1 MVQCVLQ
8 QYVPH
13 LKTVGEIMARGGVNK
28 AVVQAARLAILAR
41 GENPSIDAVR
51 IEMGNTGSKTT
62 IHRYLK
68 ELGDV
73 ALPVEAEPSA
83 PIDDELLALVSRLA
97 ERLKEQAQEPI
108 DQAREQ
114 FEKQRKALE
123 IQLAEAEEANTELH
137 QQYEI
142 QSLALTQESEAL
154 QETRA
159 TLQTEQTRN
168 AGLNQALADF
178 ELRLQDKDEQIRSL
192 EEKHLHAR
200 EALEHYRN
208 AVKEQR
214 EQEHSRHESQ
224 VQQLQMEVRQAQQ
237 SALVRQDEI
246 TQLHRDNER
255 LLTENRGTLRELS
268 LMQEQLKQSNSRQDQ
283 LLEQTTRV
291 DGERTLLQERLRVA
305 LLESQSLKQNV
316 DDQSQLNKSLEIELA
331 KTQSELEESV
341 RLAAAIATAP
351 DTTKDD

>member
-1 MVQCVLQ
+1 
-8 QYVPH
+8 
-13 LKTVGEIMARGGVNK
+13 MARGGINK
-28 AVVQAARLAILAR
+28 AVVQTARLAILAR
-41 GENPSIDAVR
+41 GEHPSIDAVR

-68 ELGDV
+68 ELDDGVEPV
-73 ALPVEAEPSA
+73 APSSSE
-83 PIDDELLALVSRLA
+83 PIDDELTALVSRLA
-97 ERLKEQAQEPI
+97 QRLKEQAQEPI
-108 DQAREQ
+108 DQARAQ
-114 FEKQRKALE
+114 FEQQRSELE
-123 IQLAEAEEANTELH
+123 SQLNEAQEATSELQ

-142 QSLALTQESEAL
+142 QTLALTQESDTLHSTLSML
-154 QETRA
+154 QA
-159 TLQTEQTRN
+159 EQTRN

-214 EQEHSRHESQ
+214 EQEQSRHEGQ
-224 VQQLQMEVRQAQQ
+224 VQQIQMELRQAQQ

-268 LMQEQLKQSNSRQDQ
+268 LLQEQLKQTHTRQDQ
-283 LLEQTTRV
+283 LLEQVNRI
-291 DGERTLLQERLRVA
+291 DGERTLLQERLREA
-305 LLESQSLKQNV
+305 MLESQSLKQNV
-316 DDQSQLNKSLEIELA
+316 EEQSQINKALEIELL
-331 KTQSELEESV
+331 KTQASLDESV
-341 RLAAAIATAP
+341 RLAAVIATAP
-351 DTTKDD
+351 DTAKAD

>member
-1 MVQCVLQ
+1 
-8 QYVPH
+8 
-13 LKTVGEIMARGGVNK
+13 MARGGVNK

-73 ALPVEAEPSA
+73 APSSETEPAE

-97 ERLKEQAQEPI
+97 QRLKDQAQEPI
-108 DQAREQ
+108 DQAREH
-114 FEKQRKALE
+114 FEQQRKALE
-123 IQLAEAEEANTELH
+123 IQLAEAAKTNTELH

-154 QETRA
+154 RETRA
-159 TLQTEQTRN
+159 MLQNEQTRN

-178 ELRLQDKDEQIRSL
+178 ELRLNDKDEQIRSL

-214 EQEHSRHESQ
+214 EQEHSRHEGQ

-268 LMQEQLKQSNSRQDQ
+268 LLQEQLKQSNNRQDQ
-283 LLEQTTRV
+283 LMEQATRV
-291 DGERTLLQERLRVA
+291 DGERTLLQDRLRAA

-316 DDQSQLNKSLEIELA
+316 DEQSQINKSLEVELA
-331 KTQSELEESV
+331 NTQAELEESI
-341 RLAAAIATAP
+341 RLATAIATAP
-351 DTTKDD
+351 DSTKDD

>member
-1 MVQCVLQ
+1 
-8 QYVPH
+8 
-13 LKTVGEIMARGGVNK
+13 MARGGVNK

-68 ELGDV
+68 ELDDGSER
-73 ALPVEAEPSA
+73 VETPSE
-83 PIDDELLALVSRLA
+83 PIDDELAGLVSRLA
-97 ERLKEQAQEPI
+97 QRLKEKAQEPI
-108 DQAREQ
+108 DEARAQ
-114 FEKQRKALE
+114 FDQQRKELE
-123 IQLAEAEEANTELH
+123 IQLTEAQRANTELH

-142 QSLALTQESEAL
+142 QSLALTQESESL

-159 TLQTEQTRN
+159 LLQTEQTRN

-178 ELRLQDKDEQIRSL
+178 ELRLKDKDEQIRSL

-214 EQEHSRHESQ
+214 EQEHSRHEGQ
-224 VQQLQMEVRQAQQ
+224 VQQIQMELRQAQQ
-237 SALVRQDEI
+237 SAMVRQDEI

-255 LLTENRGTLRELS
+255 LLTENRGTLRELG
-268 LMQEQLKQSNSRQDQ
+268 LLQDQLKQTNSRQDQ
-283 LLEQTTRV
+283 LLEQVNRI
-291 DGERTLLQERLRVA
+291 DSERTLLQERLRAA

-316 DDQSQLNKSLEIELA
+316 DEQSQINKGLEIELL
-331 KTQSELEESV
+331 KTQASLDESL
-341 RLAAAIATAP
+341 RLAAVVATAP
-351 DTTKDD
+351 DASKPEKND

>member
-1 MVQCVLQ
+1 
-8 QYVPH
+8 
-13 LKTVGEIMARGGVNK
+13 MARGGVNK

-68 ELGDV
+68 ELDDG
-73 ALPVEAEPSA
+73 AERAEASSE
-83 PIDDELLALVSRLA
+83 PIDDELAGLVSRLA
-97 ERLKEQAQEPI
+97 QRLKEQAQEPI

-114 FEKQRKALE
+114 FDKQKKELDT
-123 IQLAEAEEANTELH
+123 QLHEAQQANTQLQ

-142 QSLALTQESEAL
+142 QSLALTQESETL
-154 QETRA
+154 QETGA
-159 TLQTEQTRN
+159 MLQTEQTRN

-200 EALEHYRN
+200 DALEHYRN
-208 AVKEQR
+208 AIKEQR
-214 EQEHSRHESQ
+214 EQEQRRHESQ
-224 VQQLQMEVRQAQQ
+224 VQQIQMELRQAQQ

-268 LMQEQLKQSNSRQDQ
+268 LLQDQLKQTNARQDQ
-283 LLEQTTRV
+283 LLEQVNRI
-291 DGERTLLQERLRVA
+291 DSERTLLQERLRAA
-305 LLESQSLKQNV
+305 LLESQSLKQSA
-316 DDQSQLNKSLEIELA
+316 DEQSQINKALEIELI
-331 KTQSELEESV
+331 KTQASLDESV
-341 RLAAAIATAP
+341 RLAAVIATAP
-351 DTTKDD
+351 DASEPRNDD

>member
-1 MVQCVLQ
+1 
-8 QYVPH
+8 
-13 LKTVGEIMARGGVNK
+13 MARGGVNK

-68 ELGDV
+68 ELDDGS
-73 ALPVEAEPSA
+73 ERTETPSE
-83 PIDDELLALVSRLA
+83 PIDDELAGLVSRLA
-97 ERLKEQAQEPI
+97 QRLKEQAQEPI
-108 DQAREQ
+108 DQARAQ
-114 FEKQRKALE
+114 FDQQRKELE
-123 IQLAEAEEANTELH
+123 IQLTEARQANTELH

-154 QETRA
+154 QETRSM
-159 TLQTEQTRN
+159 LQTEQTRN

-192 EEKHLHAR
+192 EEKHLHTR
-200 EALEHYRN
+200 DALEHYRN

-214 EQEHSRHESQ
+214 EQEQSRHEGQ
-224 VQQLQMEVRQAQQ
+224 VQQIQMELRQAQQ

-255 LLTENRGTLRELS
+255 LLTENRGTLRELG
-268 LMQEQLKQSNSRQDQ
+268 LLQEQLKHTNGRQDQ
-283 LLEQTTRV
+283 LLEQVNRI
-291 DGERTLLQERLRVA
+291 DSERTLLQERLRAA

-316 DDQSQLNKSLEIELA
+316 DEQSQINKMLEMELL
-331 KTQSELEESV
+331 KTQASLDESL
-341 RLAAAIATAP
+341 RLAAVIATAP
-351 DTTKDD
+351 DASESEKSD

>member
-1 MVQCVLQ
+1 
-8 QYVPH
+8 
-13 LKTVGEIMARGGVNK
+13 MARGGVNK

-68 ELGDV
+68 ELDDG
-73 ALPVEAEPSA
+73 AERVEVPPE
-83 PIDDELLALVSRLA
+83 PIDDELAGLVSRLA
-97 ERLKEQAQEPI
+97 QRLKEQAQEPI
-108 DQAREQ
+108 DQARAQ
-114 FEKQRKALE
+114 FDQQRKELE
-123 IQLAEAEEANTELH
+123 IQLKEAQQANGELQ

-142 QSLALTQESEAL
+142 QCLALTQESEAL
-154 QETRA
+154 QETGA
-159 TLQTEQTRN
+159 MLQTEQTRN

-200 EALEHYRN
+200 DALEHYRN

-214 EQEHSRHESQ
+214 EQEQRRHEGQ
-224 VQQLQMEVRQAQQ
+224 VQQIQMELRQAQQ

-268 LMQEQLKQSNSRQDQ
+268 LLQDQLKQTNARQDQ
-283 LLEQTTRV
+283 LLEQVNRI
-291 DGERTLLQERLRVA
+291 DSERTLLQERLRTA
-305 LLESQSLKQNV
+305 LLESQSLKQSV
-316 DDQSQLNKSLEIELA
+316 DEQSQINKALEIELF
-331 KTQSELEESV
+331 KTQVSLDESV
-341 RLAAAIATAP
+341 RLAAVIATVP
-351 DTTKDD
+351 DASEPQKDD